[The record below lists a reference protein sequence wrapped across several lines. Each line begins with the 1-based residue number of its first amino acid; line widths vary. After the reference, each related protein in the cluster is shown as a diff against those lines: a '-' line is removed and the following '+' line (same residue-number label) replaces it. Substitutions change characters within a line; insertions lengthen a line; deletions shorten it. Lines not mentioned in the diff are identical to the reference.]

1 MRKDADY
8 ADYTIHFCLLIRRY
22 IMSAVSEAGNCACC
36 QHHQRDWV
44 VKFSKDCD
52 EETDDVVVE
61 VNFDIRCGCP

>member
-1 MRKDADY
+1 MLIILYISACSLED
-8 ADYTIHFCLLIRRY
+8 IRRC

-44 VKFSKDCD
+44 VEFSKDCD

-61 VNFDIRCGCP
+61 VNFHIRCGCP